1 MFFSATVEII
11 PEHGRVF
18 LPPLFYKD
26 SLFCCLVFMAECVI
40 TLLLMHCLLNDIIDI
55 NLLSLNVIVL
65 AAPSC
70 VFYAIRKLLSNLCE
84 VLTPMTWFSPVL

>member
-1 MFFSATVEII
+1 
-11 PEHGRVF
+11 
-18 LPPLFYKD
+18 
-26 SLFCCLVFMAECVI
+26 MAECVI

-65 AAPSC
+65 AAPAC